1 MSEALDLPPA
11 YQRVKPIERGRCR
24 PGEVAA
30 LDSEAL
36 RKLYEHRRNTVAA
49 HQSSIDFALNQV
61 GSDQAIVRMMAGVDF
76 GDLGSMTPR
85 QAAYAEATL
94 LHLDGFGEDHAI
106 GVWNHVRGV
115 PFALEA
121 FAGYCSSKPGNRSRL
136 LDFMAPARQ
145 LLDLVRSAPDEIHAE
160 AMAVAAR
167 LRAQNGTGSGFVR
180 TLTAFLFSERSDQD
194 GTGSQFVRALTTF
207 LFPER
212 SDWFTADLGA
222 AGLGMLPATGLV
234 PSVVTAEQ
242 AAIVG
247 KLVQDG
253 PKWTWDGDE
262 AVELTFLTIAGAQAL
277 PLLLAWHDGRPDR
290 DKQLSEP
297 RKKALELISRVPGDA
312 AMRALAERDDGRP
325 ERLAYLHSAAER
337 FPDSALRVL
346 SAMAPAQASIQVI
359 AAVVAADPDRA
370 RAMLPELGKEARE
383 RVAAVI
389 EQNSV
394 DIVAASQI
402 PDITDI
408 PGILI
413 RPPWS
418 DPGAKRPKPVVL
430 DGLTSSPDV
439 DVVWLPGER
448 EQWLGRGAS
457 GWEPR
462 QGWPAIAEQIAE
474 WRGQPEKADDPMTPV
489 ALYFAAYAPPE
500 LVGPLLED
508 GWRPPLR
515 RADDRAR
522 AFVARYEVRALP
534 TVLAISGLPGVR
546 ARLLQPFVS
555 AELAASLVEGM
566 TRRRSLAR
574 GAALGWLRRHP
585 EAAVRHLLP
594 TALGR
599 AGLPRRNAE
608 AALRWLAAEGTDV
621 VGLAGATHGAA
632 AGVALKELMADGA
645 LGTFPRT
652 MPETPAWARPSVLP
666 TIRLQDGTAA
676 LPPRAVRTVVEML
689 QISKPEAPY
698 PGLEIVKELCDG
710 SSLGEFVF
718 ALFQNW
724 QESGSPDRHHW
735 AVDAMGQLGDDG
747 TVARLEPLI
756 GPWTTD
762 RHYTLVD
769 DTLTVLGMIG
779 GDRALAVLHA
789 VVQKGRRKAVRRRAE
804 GRFQDV
810 AQSLDLTADEL
821 ADRVVPTLGLSAE
834 GTLRLDYG
842 PRSFDVGFD
851 EVLRPRI
858 TDEAGKV
865 LARMPRPVKT
875 DDQELAKA
883 AYQQFTELKKAAQ
896 TVATDQIQRLE
907 KAMFTRRRWEPD
919 GFAAHLVAHPLLRH
933 LVRRLVWGVY
943 AADGSVIGSFR
954 VAEDLSYADAH
965 DAHYEIPEG
974 ATLGV
979 AHPVELGPVVDR
991 WCELFADYE
1000 ILQPLDQLGRPAL
1013 GLTQDELA
1021 GRTLTRFE
1029 RVVLNPAQV
1038 AALEPRGWYC
1048 GPVGDPPVWPRF
1060 LRPLGDDRYVIL
1072 DISPGLRGGVASGSG
1087 YQNVQRVW
1095 LSVAAEDASFE
1106 LHSVP
1111 LSELGA
1117 AQASEILWDLAEVS
1131 AR

>member
-1 MSEALDLPPA
+1 MSQALDLPPA

-30 LDSEAL
+30 PDAEAL
-36 RKLYEHRRNTVAA
+36 RKLYERRRNTVAA
-49 HQSSIDFALNQV
+49 HQSTIDFALNHA
-61 GSDQAIVRMMAGVDF
+61 GMDQATVRMMTGVDF
-76 GDLGSMTPR
+76 GDLGSMTPQ
-85 QAAYAEATL
+85 QAAYAEATF
-94 LHLDGFGEDHAI
+94 LHRDGFGEDHAI

-115 PFALEA
+115 SFALEA
-121 FAGYCSSKPGNRSRL
+121 FAGYCLLRPGSRSHL

-145 LLDLVRSAPDEIHAE
+145 LLDLVRSAPDDVYAE

-167 LRAQNGTGSGFVR
+167 LRAQNGTGGGFVQV
-180 TLTAFLFSERSDQD
+180 LTTFFFSERSDQD
-194 GTGSQFVRALTTF
+194 GTGSGFVRALTTF

-222 AGLGMLPATGLV
+222 AGLGLLPATGLV
-234 PSVVTAEQ
+234 PSVVTAEH

-253 PKWTWDGDE
+253 PKWAWDGDE
-262 AVELTFLTIAGAQAL
+262 AVELTFLNIAGARAL
-277 PLLLAWHDGRPDR
+277 PFLLAWHDGQR
-290 DKQLSEP
+290 DKEKLLSEP
-297 RKKALELISRVPGDA
+297 RKKALELISRVPGDG
-312 AMRALAERDDGRP
+312 AMLALAERDDGRP

-346 SAMAPAQASIQVI
+346 SAMAATQASTQVI

-370 RAMLPELGKEARE
+370 RAMLPVLSEAARE

-389 EQNSV
+389 EQNPV
-394 DIVAASQI
+394 GIATESQI
-402 PDITDI
+402 PE
-408 PGILI
+408 ILI

-418 DPGAKRPKPVVL
+418 DPKAKRPKPVVVE
-430 DGLTSSPDV
+430 GLTSSPDV

-448 EQWLGRGAS
+448 ELWLGRGAS

-462 QGWPAIAEQIAE
+462 QGWPAIAERIAE
-474 WRGQPEKADDPMTPV
+474 WRGQPEKKADDPMTPV

-500 LVGPLLED
+500 LVGPLLKD

-522 AFVARYEVRALP
+522 AFVARYELRALP

-555 AELAASLVEGM
+555 ADIAVSLVEGM

-594 TALGR
+594 TALGK

-608 AALRWLAAEGTDV
+608 AALRWLAAEGVDV
-621 VGLAGATHGAA
+621 VGLAGATHGAT
-632 AGVALKELMADGA
+632 AGVAAKELMTDGA

-666 TIRLQDGTAA
+666 TIRLKDGTAA

-698 PGLEIVKELCDG
+698 PGLEVVKELCDD

-718 ALFQNW
+718 TLFQNW

-747 TVARLEPLI
+747 TVDRLEALI

-762 RHYTLVD
+762 RHYRLVD
-769 DTLTVLGMIG
+769 DALMALGMIG
-779 GDRALAVLHA
+779 GDRALAALHA

-804 GRFQDV
+804 GRFQNV
-810 AQSLDLTADEL
+810 AQSLDLTPDEL
-821 ADRVVPTLGLSAE
+821 ADRVVPTLGLSAD

-883 AYQQFTELKKAAQ
+883 AYQQFTELKRAAQ

-979 AHPVELGPVVDR
+979 AHPVELGSVVDR

-1013 GLTQDELA
+1013 GLTQAELA

-1029 RVVLNPAQV
+1029 PAVLNPAQV
-1038 AALEPRGWYC
+1038 AALEPRGWHS
-1048 GPVGDPPVWPRF
+1048 GPVGDPPVWSRF

-1072 DISPGLRGGVASGSG
+1072 DISPGLSGGVAIGSG